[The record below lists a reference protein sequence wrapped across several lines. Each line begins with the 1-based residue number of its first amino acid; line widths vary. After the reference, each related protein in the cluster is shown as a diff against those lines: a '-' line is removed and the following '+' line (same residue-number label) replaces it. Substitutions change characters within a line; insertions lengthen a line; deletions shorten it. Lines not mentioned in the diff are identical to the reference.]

1 MKSSVIAFTLLALL
15 ALLALVGCASS
26 GIQQAGRDT
35 YTVSVRA
42 PFSGPVRA
50 KGDALKQANAFCAK
64 RSKQIELVSQKS
76 NECMLHGGCGEAE
89 IIFMCLDATDP
100 RYGKSPEH

>member
-1 MKSSVIAFTLLALL
+1 MKSLLIALTLLL
-15 ALLALVGCASS
+15 LVGCASS
-26 GIQQAGRDT
+26 GVQQAGRDT

-42 PFSGPVRA
+42 PFSGPARA

-64 RSKQIELVSQKS
+64 RNKQIELVSQKS

-89 IIFMCLDATDP
+89 IVFMCLDASDP
-100 RYGKSPEH
+100 RYGKSPEQ